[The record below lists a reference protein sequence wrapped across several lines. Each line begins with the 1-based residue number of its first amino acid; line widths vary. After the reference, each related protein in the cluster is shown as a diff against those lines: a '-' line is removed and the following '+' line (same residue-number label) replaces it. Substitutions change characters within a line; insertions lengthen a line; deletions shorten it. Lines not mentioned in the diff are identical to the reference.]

1 MKDRYIIYISYSALI
16 TIMFLVLVFKKTP
29 TTVIDYDKIIKGYEV
44 VIDSL
49 KADIAS
55 IRVQNNKLFT
65 KIESIKSSFPDRRK
79 ELLQI
84 NKEIKKINELYKKN
98 TYRDSTDNSL
108 ISRLSR

>member
-1 MKDRYIIYISYSALI
+1 MKDRYIIYISYSVLVF
-16 TIMFLVLVFKKTP
+16 IMFLALVFKKNP
-29 TTVIDYDKIIKGYEV
+29 ATVVDYDKIIKGYEV

-49 KADIAS
+49 KADIAG
-55 IRVQNNKLFT
+55 IRIQNNKLFT
-65 KIESIKSSFPDRRK
+65 KIESIKGSFPDRKK

-98 TYRDSTDNSL
+98 TYRDSTNNSL